1 MVGNHKLEADQT
13 CKADAHHTTGCTI
26 LGDTV

>member
-1 MVGNHKLEADQT
+1 MIGNHKLEADQT
-13 CKADAHHTTGCTI
+13 CKDDAHHTRGCTI

>member
-1 MVGNHKLEADQT
+1 MVGNHTLEADQT
-13 CKADAHHTTGCTI
+13 CKDDAHRIRECTI